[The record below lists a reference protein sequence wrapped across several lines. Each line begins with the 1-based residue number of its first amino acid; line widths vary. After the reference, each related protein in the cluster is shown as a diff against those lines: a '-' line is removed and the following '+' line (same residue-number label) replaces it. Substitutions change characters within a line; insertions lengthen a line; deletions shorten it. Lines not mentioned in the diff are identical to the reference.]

1 MSVKSLSIMSVKY
14 PKIKF
19 DNKQRVFVVFYHNN
33 KRYRLSNGSK
43 VNIDIYPNS
52 YPISKREEIANLLA
66 AEVFKYISSGLN
78 INEAK
83 SKLLYKTDIQYLEVA
98 LNNKLKGNYS
108 DKYKTMLRF
117 TYDRFVAQLEAT
129 ELTSNDIK
137 YFLNDYELEVS
148 YNTIKRHLNV
158 LINEARSIGMQ
169 SNPMVSIKAKKSKA
183 KLHKPYPNIKEIL
196 D

>member
-66 AEVFKYISSGLN
+66 AEVFKYISSGLVSDSDGGFN
-78 INEAK
+78 WRWVWLNENGEEVCVTVTC
-83 SKLLYKTDIQYLEVA
+83 SDCSYLIFS
-98 LNNKLKGNYS
+98 GIDGCS
-108 DKYKTMLRF
+108 QPT
-117 TYDRFVAQLEAT
+117 
-129 ELTSNDIK
+129 
-137 YFLNDYELEVS
+137 
-148 YNTIKRHLNV
+148 
-158 LINEARSIGMQ
+158 
-169 SNPMVSIKAKKSKA
+169 
-183 KLHKPYPNIKEIL
+183 
-196 D
+196 

>member
-1 MSVKSLSIMSVKY
+1 MSVKY

-83 SKLLYKTDIQYLEVA
+83 NKLLYKTDLQYLEIA
-98 LNNKLKGNYS
+98 LNNKLKENYS
-108 DKYKTMLRF
+108 GTYKTMLRF
-117 TYDRFVAQLEAT
+117 VYDGFI
-129 ELTSNDIK
+129 SK
-137 YFLNDYELEVS
+137 LN
-148 YNTIKRHLNV
+148 NTTL
-158 LINEARSIGMQ
+158 S
-169 SNPMVSIKAKKSKA
+169 SKA
-183 KLHKPYPNIKEIL
+183 VNLY
-196 D
+196 